1 MMKNKQS
8 GKTEHSEEKSIVTL
22 EQSTLPWSL
31 LLDADPEEENVQRYI
46 DQGAGFIWKAE
57 NDIQGVIVFLTNKL
71 VFEIMNLAV
80 APKVQGQGIG
90 YALLTHT
97 LKEMKKLKTTQQQV
111 IIRTGSTSSS
121 ALQLYKKIGFLEIS
135 REKDYFVKNY
145 KQPIYEN
152 GQRLRDQV
160 TLAKKI

>member
-1 MMKNKQS
+1 MESRKRHS
-8 GKTEHSEEKSIVTL
+8 GS
-22 EQSTLPWSL
+22 
-31 LLDADPEEENVQRYI
+31 DR
-46 DQGAGFIWKAE
+46 
-57 NDIQGVIVFLTNKL
+57 FLTNKL

-111 IIRTGSTSSS
+111 IIRTGSTSSA

-135 REKDYFVKNY
+135 REKIILSK
-145 KQPIYEN
+145 
-152 GQRLRDQV
+152 L
-160 TLAKKI
+160 

>member
-1 MMKNKQS
+1 
-8 GKTEHSEEKSIVTL
+8 
-22 EQSTLPWSL
+22 
-31 LLDADPEEENVQRYI
+31 
-46 DQGAGFIWKAE
+46 
-57 NDIQGVIVFLTNKL
+57 
-71 VFEIMNLAV
+71 MNLAV

-111 IIRTGSTSSS
+111 IIRTGSTSSA

>member
-8 GKTEHSEEKSIVTL
+8 GKTEHSGEKSIVAL
-22 EQSTLPWSL
+22 DQSTLPWSL

-46 DQGAGFIWKAE
+46 DQGSGFIWKAE

-97 LKEMKKLKTTQQQV
+97 LKEMKKLKTT
-111 IIRTGSTSSS
+111 
-121 ALQLYKKIGFLEIS
+121 
-135 REKDYFVKNY
+135 
-145 KQPIYEN
+145 
-152 GQRLRDQV
+152 
-160 TLAKKI
+160 